1 MLRCGRRRCH
11 HEGTVRCRTRS
22 TSHYR
27 LQIVTLIKED
37 EPLGATVK
45 INEHNGTVSVTR
57 IMNGG
62 AADRSKAIDA
72 GDAIRKINGIAVQGK
87 GPMEIVQLL
96 LKTTGEVKLNLAPST
111 LTQRT
116 PDQNQ
121 VHVRTLFS
129 YSPLSDPLIPHP
141 EAGLAFLK
149 GEILRLIK
157 TDDPNWWKAIKVEF
171 APGGPVAS
179 VLGSNAN
186 QPGLGRVGLI
196 PSKSHKAWKS
206 GYRSTHEGSSEEP
219 VFYEEVERY
228 FPEEGF
234 YRPIVLVGP
243 PGVGK
248 TELVQQLINTDPTHF
263 REPIRITTRKPREGE
278 VHGVD
283 YLFVTDDEFNT
294 FVEAE
299 SLIDQSPVTTEGA
312 IGLCLDAVL
321 EIIQAGQVAVF
332 EADYR
337 NLRLVRSSI
346 LKPFVIFIKPPALD
360 VLLETRLIQ
369 RSPGSTEA
377 STSSSTA
384 SAGASPARSVPT
396 TPRLTGSHRANRR
409 LGSLNLIRLRQSLR
423 KSDEELRSLGLNIT
437 SSLDQLRLTDHFSKS
452 KLNETQLHEMLQIA
466 ARLEVSHGHMWD
478 YVLINDDLP
487 VALEQLSELAYRI
500 ETEAFWV
507 PSMWVAAADS
517 SSTEPRTNDP
527 RGSAIAIK

>member
-1 MLRCGRRRCH
+1 MSRCRRRRCH
-11 HEGTVRCRTRS
+11 YESMVRFRTRS
-22 TSHYR
+22 TNHSR

-57 IMNGG
+57 IMSGG

-87 GPMEIVQLL
+87 GPMEVVQLL
-96 LKTTGEVKLNLAPST
+96 LKTTGEVKLNLTPST
-111 LTQRT
+111 LTQKT

-196 PSKSHKAWKS
+196 PSKSHKAWWKLVYFVYIKK
-206 GYRSTHEGSSEEP
+206 GRTGSDLPNS
-219 VFYEEVERY
+219 
-228 FPEEGF
+228 
-234 YRPIVLVGP
+234 P

-360 VLLETRLIQ
+360 VLLETRMVQ
-369 RSPGSTEA
+369 RSPGSAEA
-377 STSSSTA
+377 STSSSTP

-396 TPRLTGSHRANRR
+396 TPRLTGSYRANRR

-423 KSDEELRSLGLNIT
+423 KSDEELGSLGPNIT

-507 PSMWVAAADS
+507 PSMWVTAVDS
-517 SSTEPRTNDP
+517 SSTEQLKSDP
-527 RGSAIAIK
+527 SGSMVAIK